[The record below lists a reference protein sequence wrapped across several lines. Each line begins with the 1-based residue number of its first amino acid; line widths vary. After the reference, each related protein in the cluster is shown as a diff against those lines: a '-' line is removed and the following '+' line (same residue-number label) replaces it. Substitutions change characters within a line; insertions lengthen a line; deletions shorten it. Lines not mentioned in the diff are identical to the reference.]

1 MEALYLYCAVIAGT
15 LLVLQVV
22 LSLIGLGEHFHFD
35 HLDHVPDPHI
45 DIGAHEVGGNGDGFD
60 HGGGRF
66 VGLFSF
72 RALVAAFTVFG
83 LAGLAGQQ
91 VFGSSIQTFVA
102 AVAAGG
108 GVMYLVAALLRQLM
122 RLHSEGT
129 ADIESAV
136 GEPASVYLS
145 VPGHNS
151 GMGKVTVRLE
161 GQTVEY
167 HAVTSSAQNLPTG
180 TTVVVTGV
188 AGPGVVEVAIP
199 VEQHVP
205 GESNVRA

>member
-35 HLDHVPDPHI
+35 HVDHIPDPHF
-45 DIGAHEVGGNGDGFD
+45 DVGGHADGFD
-60 HGGGRF
+60 HAGGRF

-72 RALVAAFTVFG
+72 RAIVAAVTVFG

-91 VFGSSIQTFVA
+91 VFGPVQAF
-102 AVAAGG
+102 AVAIVAGG
-108 GVMYLVAALLRQLM
+108 GVMYLVAALFRQLM
-122 RLHSEGT
+122 RLHSEGS

-136 GEPASVYLS
+136 GASATVYLS
-145 VPGHNS
+145 VPGNNS

-167 HAVTSSAQNLPTG
+167 RAVTSLVQGIDTG
-180 TTVVVTGV
+180 TAVVITSV
-188 AGPGVVEVAIP
+188 AGPGVVEVAVP
-199 VEQHVP
+199 VEQPVS
-205 GESNVRA
+205 GETYVQS